1 MNNKHL
7 LIGLLVVGVLGLG
20 LGAALYIGVGPAPG
34 GPDGTDQPLADFPTV
49 TETTSPDDDDSET
62 VSAETTP
69 TPPFLFT
76 IDSIEECG
84 LTCRDVTVSLFNNQD
99 QSASNITVYTRIYAG
114 QNNTAAGDRIW
125 SGQEAVGSLAAEDS
139 YTTTRRV
146 ELSFQEA
153 QKVDNRDGWIT
164 IVTSVETADQTVTF
178 QNSEQVA

>member
-7 LIGLLVVGVLGLG
+7 LVGLLVIGLLGLG
-20 LGAALYIGVGPAPG
+20 LGAAFYTGLGPAPG
-34 GPDGTDQPLADFPTV
+34 GPDGTDEPLTDFPTA
-49 TETTSPDDDDSET
+49 TETPTPSADDSGT
-62 VSAETTP
+62 TSAQTTP

-76 IDSIEECG
+76 IDTIEECG

-99 QSASNITVYTRIYAG
+99 DSASNITVYTRIYAG
-114 QNNTAAGDRIW
+114 QNNTAADDRIW
-125 SGQEAVGSLAAEDS
+125 AGQEAVGSLGAEDS

-153 QKVDNRDGWIT
+153 QKVDQHDGWIT
-164 IVTSVETADQTVTF
+164 IVTSVQTADQTMTF